1 MKKGTLKILLAKLL
15 WCFAT
20 PFYITAYAISK
31 LFRIKG
37 NEDMPT
43 LKEWFYMFNHM
54 EYNEEYKTVE
64 CEF

>member
-1 MKKGTLKILLAKLL
+1 MKKIFKILVAKLL

-20 PFYITAYAISK
+20 LFYIPAYVISK
-31 LFRIKG
+31 VFCING